1 MASKIVPSNIDI
13 TYPIAGQDND
23 TQGFRTNF
31 QNIRNNLAQAATEIT
46 ALQDAVNTY
55 GNVNVA
61 EYLPTYTGN
70 VTAATVTLSSA
81 LYLANISTAQR
92 NTLTPVNGMLIYN
105 YTFNQFQGYSNGAWG
120 NITLS

>member
-105 YTFNQFQGYSNGAWG
+105 YTFNRFQGYSNGAWG

>member
-13 TYPIAGQDND
+13 TYPMAGQDND

>member
-92 NTLTPVNGMLIYN
+92 NTLTPVTGMLIYN